1 MNTLFNRQPH
11 AVAVIVGSAWSRES
25 TAAGGSAPETERLDV
40 DTPFGTV
47 PLYRMLDVDRPAYI
61 LPRHGWPYT
70 WYPQHI
76 PYRAHAWALRAAGVG
91 ALLVTSSVGVLQ
103 SHVPLDTLL
112 DVGDLTWPENRLPD
126 GSTCTL
132 FGSEGGHLV
141 LREGLFSHGLREQ
154 VATLCREGDM
164 TLAGPVTFAY
174 AGGPRT
180 KTTAENRLFASLGAD
195 VNSMTFAPEVV
206 LAAEAGIACAGVVVG
221 HKYSHPDIPN
231 PPESGITASLER
243 SRAQLTRIIDS
254 FLRHAEPV
262 PSGNELYR
270 FS

>member
-1 MNTLFNRQPH
+1 MNMPTNRHPH
-11 AVAVIVGSAWSRES
+11 AVAVIVGSAWSRE
-25 TAAGGSAPETERLDV
+25 TTDAGVAAPPTERMDV
-40 DTPFGTV
+40 ETPFGTV
-47 PLYRMLDVDRPAYI
+47 PLYRLLDVDRPAYI
-61 LPRHGWPYT
+61 LPRHGWPYA

-103 SHVPLDTLL
+103 AHVPLDTLL
-112 DVGDLTWPENRLPD
+112 DVGDLTWPDNRLPD

-132 FGSEGGHLV
+132 FGGEGGHLV
-141 LREGLFSHGLREQ
+141 LREGLFNAALREQ
-154 VATLCREGDM
+154 VASLCREQD
-164 TLAGPVTFAY
+164 TALAGPVTFAY

-180 KTTAENRLFASLGAD
+180 KTSAENRLFASWGAD

-231 PPESGITASLER
+231 PPESGITASLDR
-243 SRAQLTRIIDS
+243 SRAQLTEVMVA
-254 FLRHAEPV
+254 FLRQAEPV